1 MIASSGG
8 MGEDRLIAEDGMLTE
23 KINRVSGRV
32 VTGLSLLA
40 LLTVISGY
48 FQAPQADE
56 GTAAHIFQISIVLI
70 LPTIALFLVT
80 ADWKEPARRLR
91 TLAVPG
97 VALLLAFAALY
108 YLEHFR

>member
-1 MIASSGG
+1 
-8 MGEDRLIAEDGMLTE
+8 MLTE

-70 LPTIALFLVT
+70 VPTIALFLVT
-80 ADWKEPARRLR
+80 ADWKEPARPTADVGRAGSCLVAGFRGFVLSR
-91 TLAVPG
+91 TLSIE
-97 VALLLAFAALY
+97 LLLRGF
-108 YLEHFR
+108 